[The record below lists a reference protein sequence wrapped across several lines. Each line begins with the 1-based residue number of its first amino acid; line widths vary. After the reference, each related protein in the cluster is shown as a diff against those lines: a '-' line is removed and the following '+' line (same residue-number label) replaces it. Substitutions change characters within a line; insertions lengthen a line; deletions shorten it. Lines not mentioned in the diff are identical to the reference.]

1 MIPVAFCADDYAL
14 SPGVDEGILALAA
27 QKRIS
32 ALSCM
37 TASVRWPAAA
47 AALRPLFKTID
58 IGLHFTLTQLAPL
71 GPMPRFAPNGAF
83 PPMGRLY
90 ARAALRAIDADEIA
104 QELER
109 QLSAFKAA
117 TGREPDFLDGHHHV
131 HQLPVVRDVVA
142 RIWGKRPGWIRNT
155 ATPLTSIFSRGV
167 ARPRAVVI
175 ASYGRA
181 ARRIWTSAGIKTNA
195 DFAGV
200 RNFTERDSYGVLM
213 RAYLKSARP
222 GLLIMCHPGR
232 PDVELGTIDHVV
244 ASRADE
250 LAYLS
255 GPEFRADLAA
265 AGCEVARLSAAAR

>member
-1 MIPVAFCADDYAL
+1 MIPVALCADDYAL

-32 ALSCM
+32 AFSCM
-37 TASVRWPAAA
+37 TASERWPAAA
-47 AALRPLFKTID
+47 AALRPLFDTID
-58 IGLHFTLTQLAPL
+58 IGVHFTLTQLAPL
-71 GPMPRFAPNGAF
+71 GPMPHVAPDGAF

-90 ARAALRAIDADEIA
+90 ARAALRAIDAGEIA

-109 QLSAFKAA
+109 QLSAFRAA

-142 RIWGKRPGWIRNT
+142 RIWGKRSGWIRNT
-155 ATPLTSIFSRGV
+155 ATPLANIFSRGI
-167 ARPRAVVI
+167 AWRRAIVI

-181 ARRIWTSAGIKTNA
+181 ARRVWTAAGIKTNA

-200 RNFTERDSYGVLM
+200 RNFTERGSYGVLV
-213 RAYLKSARP
+213 RAYLNGAQP
-222 GLLIMCHPGR
+222 GLLIMCHPGH
-232 PDVELGTIDHVV
+232 PDDELGKIDHVV

-255 GPEFRADLAA
+255 SAEFPADLAA
-265 AGCEVARLSAAAR
+265 AGCEVARLSAVAR